1 MNYGNCFNIEYV
13 KKFPFVKIS
22 KSDLFSIFYFSV
34 IIGFLAFI
42 METILEY
49 IFYDCLLDRGLL
61 TGPFIPIY
69 FFCIFFGL
77 LYLKTPTPTYKNFI
91 KYIIIIGGGISL
103 VEFIIGNIC
112 ELIFNEVLW
121 SYEGDLPFSYK
132 YVSLSIGLIWGV
144 LGTLLFM
151 FVLPFFKKIP
161 DRFSYKGKILF
172 INMFLLYISIDIL
185 ITINIIKNNNWNY
198 DPLYDFDKSFE
209 ISLFILVLLLSICLL
224 YFIGKNIFE
233 KKFKYRY
240 LYIMIYILSSIMTLM
255 LFISISYCK
264 YLYLYNYYVIY

>member
-1 MNYGNCFNIEYV
+1 MIYGNCFDIQYI

-22 KSDLFSIFYFSV
+22 KSNLFSIFFLSV

-42 METILEY
+42 METLLEY

-77 LYLKTPTPTYKNFI
+77 LYIKTPTPTYKNFI

-103 VEFIIGNIC
+103 VEFIVGNIC

-121 SYEGDLPFSYK
+121 TYEGDLPFSYK

-151 FVLPFFKKIP
+151 FILPFFKRIP
-161 DRFSYKGKILF
+161 DKFTKSGKLLFIILF
-172 INMFLLYISIDIL
+172 VIYLLIDIV
-185 ITINIIKNNNWNY
+185 ITICIIKNNNWNY

-209 ISLFILVLLLSICLL
+209 ITLFILVLLLFVLL
-224 YFIGKNIFE
+224 LFFVGKSIFE
-233 KKFKYRY
+233 KVYKYRY
-240 LYIMIYILSSIMTLM
+240 YYIFIYFLSSLIIIT
-255 LFISISYCK
+255 LFIFISYSN
-264 YLYLYNYYVIY
+264 YLYLYNYYEFY